1 MFVCSRLAGAQGRE
15 WNAQGTKGRD
25 GKREN
30 EPNGEKRK
38 SKKVMMK
45 ESRVPKIRR
54 YGKGEE
60 DGQNKVKIKIVL
72 MSSRCGLKDE
82 FEFGV

>member
-30 EPNGEKRK
+30 EANWEKRK

-45 ESRVPKIRR
+45 EYQKFRDTAKARR
-54 YGKGEE
+54 MDRTK
-60 DGQNKVKIKIVL
+60 
-72 MSSRCGLKDE
+72 
-82 FEFGV
+82 

>member
-30 EPNGEKRK
+30 EANGEKRK
-38 SKKVMMK
+38 RRKVMMK
-45 ESRVPKIRR
+45 KIQR

-60 DGQNKVKIKIVL
+60 DGQIKIKDKEVL
-72 MSSRCGLKDE
+72 MSS
-82 FEFGV
+82 

>member
-30 EPNGEKRK
+30 AANGEKRK
-38 SKKVMMK
+38 RRKVMMK
-45 ESRVPKIRR
+45 ESRVPKIQR

-60 DGQNKVKIKIVL
+60 DGQIKMKALIRRLLTATCVVQ
-72 MSSRCGLKDE
+72 S
-82 FEFGV
+82 

>member
-1 MFVCSRLAGAQGRE
+1 MFVCSRLAGAQGKE

-30 EPNGEKRK
+30 EANGEKRK
-38 SKKVMMK
+38 RRKVMMK
-45 ESRVPKIRR
+45 KRRVPKIQR

-60 DGQNKVKIKIVL
+60 DGQIKMKGKEVM
-72 MSSRCGLKDE
+72 MSS
-82 FEFGV
+82 